1 MLSLGACAWL
11 FCPFGRAM
19 GFCNGFLRRA
29 GSAEDPSKGQG
40 LVWDINCSA
49 PVGWSLGSLQGWH
62 CDGPDP
68 AACCS
73 PSSPCGDWRLPL
85 HFARG
90 CLYRPR
96 PQRAT
101 LSRRSLGLTCRGL
114 AALPASGQSRR
125 AAAKGL
131 HRVNCLKPSVFTL
144 EKAQGSAF
152 LTRNPGRGRQPGRVC
167 PNLLP

>member
-1 MLSLGACAWL
+1 MSVPGFSVPLGERWVS
-11 FCPFGRAM
+11 AM
-19 GFCNGFLRRA
+19 GFCSVLAPLRTPAR
-29 GSAEDPSKGQG
+29 GRGW
-40 LVWDINCSA
+40 VWDVDSSA
-49 PVGWSLGSLQGWH
+49 PAGWSLGSLQGWH
-62 CDGPDP
+62 CDGLDP

-73 PSSPCGDWRLPL
+73 PSSPCGARWLPL
-85 HFARG
+85 RFARG
-90 CLYRPR
+90 CLCRPR
-96 PQRAT
+96 PLRAT
-101 LSRRSLGLTCRGL
+101 LSRRSLGLTRRGL